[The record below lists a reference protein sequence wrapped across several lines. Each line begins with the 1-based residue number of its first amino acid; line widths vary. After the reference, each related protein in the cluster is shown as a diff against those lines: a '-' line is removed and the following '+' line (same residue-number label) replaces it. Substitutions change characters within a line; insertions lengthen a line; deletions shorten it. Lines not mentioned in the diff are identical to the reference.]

1 MTVDLMISIIMYI
14 SKRTVTVTVIVIATC
29 CIKAKMEVHEAPVHG
44 RIICLLL
51 HLGLGLGTSRKKVKG
66 VPH

>member
-1 MTVDLMISIIMYI
+1 MTVDLMMTIIMYVP
-14 SKRTVTVTVIVIATC
+14 KRTVTVDGIFIATC

-51 HLGLGLGTSRKKVKG
+51 HLGLGLGISRKKVKG